1 MSRDDERHEYRVL
14 HGQLDAL
21 DEDIARARADLQALT
36 TAHFEGF
43 FSKPSHPSTARP
55 AEGERVKLRDGSVAI
70 IRPLQPADA
79 SMVRE
84 GFEHL
89 SAVERYRRFIF
100 DQEHLTTAEAA
111 ELTTVDRDHVAYGAI
126 DPATGAGV
134 GLARYVCDHHDETCA
149 VAAVIV
155 VNAWQGRGLATRLL
169 RRLADHA
176 REAGIERL
184 EAHMIVGD
192 TSSQRMFESV
202 GQVETTQRGR
212 GALDVTVR
220 LA

>member
-55 AEGERVKLRDGSVAI
+55 AEGERVKLRDGSVAV

-100 DQEHLTTAEAA
+100 NQEHLTTAEAA
-111 ELTTVDRDHVAYGAI
+111 RLTTLDRDHVAFGAI
-126 DPATGAGV
+126 DPKTGAGV
-134 GLARYVCDHHDETCA
+134 GLARYVCDEQDGACA
-149 VAAVIV
+149 VAAVFV